1 MLRIE
6 APHNIRSLCWLDDQ
20 LIDWA
25 SGGQILRLDGT
36 IGDPNV
42 IYGYRFD
49 AAVMSPCG
57 EFAVIYEK
65 LGTKG
70 LVLNKG
76 RVVRE
81 INRSFYHANV
91 YEYPIA
97 IFETQDGQTALVH
110 CPEQYCRLEIE
121 DIRTGETLAKSDMR
135 EPGDFFHSRLRT
147 CPDGNWLLSA
157 GWIWHPW
164 NDVAVYDINASLRD
178 GAALDKSL
186 PLPSFDYEVV
196 SAELI
201 SRDRMLITTS
211 NETLDDDPNEGN
223 VGPRSLAVVDLST
236 RTIESCVQAQE
247 PVGML
252 MPLDEELAIG
262 FYGFPKLFSLK
273 TGEVLKR
280 WEEINSGNQTSSVI
294 WNEIHAPPI
303 AIDKEKRR
311 FAVAENKFVTVV
323 NVDS

>member
-1 MLRIE
+1 MQRIE

-121 DIRTGETLAKSDMR
+121 DIRTGEKLAKSDMR
-135 EPGDFFHSRLRT
+135 EPGDFFHSRLRLALMGIGSSAPVGYGT
-147 CPDGNWLLSA
+147 PGTMLPCMTSTPRSGTAPPSINRGRYRALSA
-157 GWIWHPW
+157 
-164 NDVAVYDINASLRD
+164 
-178 GAALDKSL
+178 K
-186 PLPSFDYEVV
+186 
-196 SAELI
+196 
-201 SRDRMLITTS
+201 
-211 NETLDDDPNEGN
+211 
-223 VGPRSLAVVDLST
+223 
-236 RTIESCVQAQE
+236 
-247 PVGML
+247 
-252 MPLDEELAIG
+252 
-262 FYGFPKLFSLK
+262 
-273 TGEVLKR
+273 
-280 WEEINSGNQTSSVI
+280 
-294 WNEIHAPPI
+294 
-303 AIDKEKRR
+303 
-311 FAVAENKFVTVV
+311 
-323 NVDS
+323 